1 MLANLLN
8 STRFEGMIFMFNQI
22 FILAIFC
29 LTYYFILSNKF
40 KTSVMVFLMGLFVSF
55 TKIVDSMT
63 IENLPNFIDFNTIGL
78 LAGMMIIVGLL
89 KAAGFFQFVAI
100 MAVKLGSGNI
110 KRTLSII
117 TITVALLSAFLDNVT
132 TVLIFAPILFFISDA
147 VGIDATYL
155 MITAITASNIG
166 GAATMIGDP
175 PNIMIGSASK
185 LSFTS
190 FVVHL
195 APICVL
201 ILILLVLLW
210 FRKIPADKNMEDKL
224 KQLAA
229 TDPKTAIIDRKRA
242 IALFCVFIA
251 VIIGFALHKFLDYEM
266 ALISMAGATISLLI
280 FGKSF
285 EEATKEIEWDTLF
298 FLIGLFMITYAMKEV
313 GVINYIAKIVAGIR
327 SPYLILT
334 ILVWISGFASMFLSA
349 VPTTAVMIPVVQSL
363 VQMNIGSN
371 VWWALSLGA
380 SLGGNGTPIGAAVN
394 IVGLS
399 LLKKYSDKVMTF
411 GQFAKKTM
419 PPTLLMLCLVNLY
432 VILMY
437 YVRW

>member
-1 MLANLLN
+1 MFSQIFMLAV
-8 STRFEGMIFMFNQI
+8 
-22 FILAIFC
+22 FC

-55 TKIVDSMT
+55 TKIVDNMT
-63 IENLPNFIDFNTIGL
+63 IENLPEFIDFNTIGL

-89 KAAGFFQFVAI
+89 KAAGFFQFVAV
-100 MAVKLGSGNI
+100 MAVKWGNGNI
-110 KRTLSII
+110 RKTLSII
-117 TITVALLSAFLDNVT
+117 VITVALLSAFLDNVT

-155 MITAITASNIG
+155 MVSAIVASNIG

-175 PNIMIGSASK
+175 PNIIIGSASK

-190 FVVHL
+190 FIVHL

-201 ILILLVLLW
+201 ILILLIMLW
-210 FRKIPADKNMEDKL
+210 FRKIPADKSMEDKL

-229 TDPKTAIIDRKRA
+229 TDPKAAIIDKKRA
-242 IALFCVFIA
+242 VALLCVFLA
-251 VIIGFALHKFLDYEM
+251 VIIGFSLHKFLDYEM

-313 GVINYIAKIVAGIR
+313 GIIDYITKVVSAVH

-334 ILVWISGFASMFLSA
+334 VLIWLSGFASMFLSA
-349 VPTTAVMIPVVQSL
+349 VPTTTVMIPVVQSL
-363 VQMNIGSN
+363 VQMGVSPT

-380 SLGGNGTPIGAAVN
+380 SLGANGTTIGAAVN
-394 IVGLS
+394 IVGIA
-399 LLKKYSDKVMTF
+399 LLKKYSNKVVSF
-411 GQFAKKTM
+411 GYFARKTM
-419 PPTLLMLCLVNLY
+419 PMTLLILCLVNLY
-432 VILMY
+432 VVLMY
-437 YVRW
+437 YISW